1 MGIFT
6 SAGKSLLI
14 AAIASVA
21 CAALAAS
28 PSVGRRIPA
37 VHGTTFSD
45 AKVDL
50 PEDLNG
56 KVGIL
61 VVGFSQGSRDG
72 VTVWGKKLAADFYD
86 SPTVAYYEMP
96 CLASVPKFMRG
107 FVEGRIKA
115 SVSDRGKPHFL
126 PFTDDETSWRAL
138 VHYSSPD
145 APYILL
151 VDGAGTVR
159 WQTQGPP
166 TDATY
171 SALKQQ
177 LATLRPR

>member
-1 MGIFT
+1 MGLLA
-6 SAGKSLLI
+6 SSGKSILL
-14 AAIASVA
+14 AAFASA
-21 CAALAAS
+21 SCAALAAS
-28 PSVGRRIPA
+28 PNAGPRIPA

-45 AKVDL
+45 ARVDL

-61 VVGFSQGSRDG
+61 VVGFTQGSRDA
-72 VTVWGKKLAADFYD
+72 VTVWGKRLAADFYD

-126 PFTDDETSWRAL
+126 PFTEDETSWRAL
-138 VHYSSPD
+138 VHYGAPD
-145 APYILL
+145 VPYILL

>member
-1 MGIFT
+1 MRTAPLALGL
-6 SAGKSLLI
+6 SLL
-14 AAIASVA
+14 APVVS
-21 CAALAAS
+21 LAAT
-28 PSVGRRIPA
+28 PEGAPRIPP

-45 AKVDL
+45 SRVDL
-50 PEDLNG
+50 PEALHG

-61 VVGFSQGSRDG
+61 VLSFSQGSRDG

-115 SVSDRGKPHFL
+115 SVSDRGRAHFL
-126 PFTDDETSWRAL
+126 PILDDEPAWRTL
-138 VHYSSPD
+138 VHYAAPD
-145 APYILL
+145 DAYILV
-151 VDGAGTVR
+151 VDGAGIVR

-171 SALKQQ
+171 AALRRQVD
-177 LATLRPR
+177 TLRPR